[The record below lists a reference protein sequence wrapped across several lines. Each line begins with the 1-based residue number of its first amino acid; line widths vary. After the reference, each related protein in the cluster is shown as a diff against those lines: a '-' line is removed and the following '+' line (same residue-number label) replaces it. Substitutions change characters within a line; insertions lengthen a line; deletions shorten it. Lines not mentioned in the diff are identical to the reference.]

1 MKCGRCGSG
10 ITAEEKFKHLKN
22 GSVSRYVYY
31 GCTRS
36 KDPYCKLPYL
46 REEELIRK
54 LRSLVDVL
62 TIDELGIREQI
73 EFEVD
78 RIFRFH
84 RDVIGNPGGYENNNQ
99 RNIDIKAYAKYLLAE
114 GTIEEKRQV
123 LLNFKSKIIVNDK
136 ELSLD
141 EVTEENES

>member
-1 MKCGRCGSG
+1 M
-10 ITAEEKFKHLKN
+10 
-22 GSVSRYVYY
+22 
-31 GCTRS
+31 
-36 KDPYCKLPYL
+36 
-46 REEELIRK
+46 
-54 LRSLVDVL
+54 DVL